1 MTGIQGPGRQQGR
14 RLARCLSLALL
25 AGLAAASA
33 EAETPAPADEP
44 GAPLPLH
51 VERVGD
57 AGPIALFLPG
67 NDCHADVW
75 RPFAESI
82 SSSHR
87 ALLVTP
93 AGLAGIPAGGLEE
106 SFHAVLVP
114 ALSRLLAQEDASDA
128 TVIGHSAGGMVAL
141 ALARAAPARVGSVLV
156 VDTIPYPGAATFPN
170 ATPTQVAAMIKGLR
184 RQLRRASEANY
195 RSQQTM
201 GLEEQSMAT
210 DFHPTLRAWML
221 ASDVDTSAT
230 AFVETLGADLRPDLA
245 QVKQPVLVLAPWD
258 ADLGVTPETS
268 HEWHLEQYANAPDV
282 DIQVVPNSYSYVMV
296 DQPEA
301 VAAALAKALAR

>member
-1 MTGIQGPGRQQGR
+1 MEKQWSYSLLAHGIPTRVPHRSHTRRPRTMRRWIPLVAQEGSDDWNPRAGPAKGAPFG
-14 RLARCLSLALL
+14 ALSLACSSRR
-25 AGLAAASA
+25 AG
-33 EAETPAPADEP
+33 
-44 GAPLPLH
+44 
-51 VERVGD
+51 
-57 AGPIALFLPG
+57 F
-67 NDCHADVW
+67 
-75 RPFAESI
+75 
-82 SSSHR
+82 
-87 ALLVTP
+87 
-93 AGLAGIPAGGLEE
+93 AGIPAGGLEE

-114 ALSRLLAQEDASDA
+114 ALSRLLAKEDASDA

-156 VDTIPYPGAATFPN
+156 VDTIPYQGAATFPN

-210 DFHPTLRAWML
+210 DFHPTLRPWML

-245 QVKQPVLVLAPWD
+245 QAKQPVLVLAPWD
-258 ADLGVTPETS
+258 ADLGVTPEAS

-282 DIQVVPNSYSYVMV
+282 DIQVVPDSYSHVMV

-301 VAAALAKALAR
+301 VAAALGKALAR